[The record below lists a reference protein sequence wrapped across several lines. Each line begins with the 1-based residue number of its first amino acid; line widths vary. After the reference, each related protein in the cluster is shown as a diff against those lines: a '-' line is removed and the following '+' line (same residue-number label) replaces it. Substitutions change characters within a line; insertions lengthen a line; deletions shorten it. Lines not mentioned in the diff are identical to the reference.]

1 MCDGMATRSHAL
13 VILALQL
20 LLFLTAFPTGQAS
33 GCSRPSA
40 VLHGR
45 VNLTETNRGSFPVGT
60 VLQYSCDS
68 GYTLSGESVITCT
81 ALGRWSSITPHCLKN
96 DVCRPPSE
104 PENGGYMCHPSPCH
118 SLTEGT
124 VIEYFC
130 DEGYTLKG
138 YRYHTCRNGD
148 WDSAAPIICH
158 LGQGKEER
166 SPLGMPAL
174 SIVASTA
181 SSVALI
187 LLLVV
192 LFVLLQP
199 KLKSIH
205 HSRREQGVCG
215 QAASIVVEGV
225 QVSLPSYEEAVYG
238 SGGAAA
244 PPPESRVNIVLSEG
258 PQTEPPAS
266 ELSQSRPEHSLPST
280 STAARSCHA
289 ETVLVHQ
296 DPSSSSPSSSS
307 SCTWVSE
314 QRGAAAAGARRPSST
329 SSDQHSLLSLTSV
342 EEYGDDIPLL
352 KEA

>member
-13 VILALQL
+13 VIVALQL
-20 LLFLTAFPTGQAS
+20 LLFLTALPAGQAS

-280 STAARSCHA
+280 STAARSGHA

-314 QRGAAAAGARRPSST
+314 QRGAAGAGARRPSST

>member
-1 MCDGMATRSHAL
+1 
-13 VILALQL
+13 
-20 LLFLTAFPTGQAS
+20 

-45 VNLTETNRGSFPVGT
+45 GNLTETNRGFFPAGT

-81 ALGRWSSITPHCLKN
+81 APGRWSSATPHCLKN
-96 DVCRPPSE
+96 DGEFLLCRPPSE
-104 PENGGYMCHPSPCH
+104 PENGGYMCHPSPCPR
-118 SLTEGT
+118 LIEGT

-166 SPLGMPAL
+166 STLGMPAL

-199 KLKSIH
+199 KLKSFH

-215 QAASIVVEGV
+215 QAGSMVVEGV

-266 ELSQSRPEHSLPST
+266 ELGQSRPEHSLPST
-280 STAARSCHA
+280 SASASSRSCHA

-296 DPSSSSPSSSS
+296 DPSSSSPSPSSS
-307 SCTWVSE
+307 STTWVSE
-314 QRGAAAAGARRPSST
+314 QRGAAAARRPSST
-329 SSDQHSLLSLTSV
+329 SSDQRSLLSLTSV